1 MQTLTHAIT
10 AKFGDKALTK
20 IRSAVT
26 TARAGVRAR
35 QTRVP
40 HKTYTLVGGP
50 YDNAVIDLSD
60 PATGIF
66 VVGDVRGR
74 YADQWRLPEPAAA
87 YARKYIAHHK
97 DLLYGAAKAYLKPSP
112 LILFWETR

>member
-20 IRSAVT
+20 IRLAVT

-50 YDNAVIDLSD
+50 YDNTVIDLSD
-60 PATGIF
+60 PSTAVF

-74 YADQWRLPEPAAA
+74 YADQWRLSEPAAA
-87 YARKYIAHHK
+87 YAQKHINHYK
-97 DLLYGAAKAYLKPSP
+97 DGVYGAARAYRKPSP
-112 LILFWETR
+112 LILFWEAR